1 MPEQTVALP
10 AAHYLIATSRLRPG
24 LDGGYT
30 VSTMHRARLLV
41 EQAGVRA
48 PLLTFDLAPDSQG
61 FIDGFRELGLADE
74 GTRLQTILEAVREH
88 PEILREAAE
97 LAPAPADPQP
107 QTGSPDPADLDA
119 TGTPWRILVR
129 DADGAITHTDFL
141 DAEGRPLFRL
151 PYISGRADWWRAA
164 VEVPVLAADGSELG
178 RLDGFRGLYRA
189 WMLHVVRE
197 AARADEAAGRARL
210 PVVAIVEARQVGEL
224 VTGIPNLTIVHTVH
238 SAHVGPPYT
247 ADAPMDASWAGWIDT
262 IGEYD
267 AVAWPTEHQRRDV
280 HARFGEHV
288 ARSFVVP
295 HPAQP
300 APGPELARD
309 PLRAVMIARLAPGKR
324 VDHAIRAWPAVLERH
339 PDARLDVYGDGALR
353 AELTELI
360 QALRLVDRVTLHG
373 HDPAAP
379 EQLRT
384 AAALVLT
391 TLYEGQSLVLLEAAA
406 RGCPA
411 VSYDAPYG
419 PGETIQDG
427 VTGRLVTSGD
437 IAALAEA
444 LGDVLGDAE
453 GIQRMSTAARA
464 WADANGP
471 EQTAARWAQ
480 LLEAV
485 VPREAAAG

>member
-1 MPEQTVALP
+1 MPEPTVAFP

-30 VSTMHRARLLV
+30 VATLNRARLFA
-41 EQAGVRA
+41 ERAGVRA
-48 PLLTFDLAPDSQG
+48 PLLAFDLAPESGG
-61 FIDGFRELGLADE
+61 FLEGFRAIGLADE

-88 PEILREAAE
+88 PEILRGAAE
-97 LAPAPADPQP
+97 LAPAPEDPQP
-107 QTGSPDPADLDA
+107 ANGTPDPADLDA
-119 TGTPWRILVR
+119 NGTPWRILVR
-129 DADGAITHTDFL
+129 DAEGAITHTDFL

-151 PYISGRADWWRAA
+151 PYISGRADWWRAE
-164 VEVPVLAADGSELG
+164 VDVPVLDADGRELG

-197 AARADEAAGRARL
+197 AARADEAAGRVRL

-224 VTGIPNLTIVHTVH
+224 VTGIPGLTVVHTVH

-247 ADAPMDASWAGWIDT
+247 ADAPMDVSWAGWIDT

-267 AVAWPTEHQRRDV
+267 AVAWLTQRQRDEV
-280 HARFGEHV
+280 HGRFGEPV

-295 HPAQP
+295 HPAEP
-300 APGPELARD
+300 APGPALERD

-324 VDHAIRAWPAVLERH
+324 VDHAIRAWPVVLRRH
-339 PDARLDVYGDGALR
+339 PDARLDVYGGGALR
-353 AELTELI
+353 AELAELI
-360 QALRLVDRVTLHG
+360 EALGLGDRVSLHG

-419 PGETIQDG
+419 PGEIVDDG
-427 VTGRLVTSGD
+427 VTGRLVPSGD
-437 IAALAEA
+437 VAALAEA

-471 EQTAARWAQ
+471 ERTAARWAQ
-480 LLEAV
+480 LLGAV
-485 VPREAAAG
+485 VPAPAVTG

>member
-30 VSTMHRARLLV
+30 VSTMHRARLFA

-48 PLLTFDLAPDSQG
+48 PLLTFDLAPDSGG
-61 FIDGFRELGLADE
+61 FIAGFRELGLADE

-88 PEILREAAE
+88 PAILREAAE
-97 LAPAPADPQP
+97 LAPADPQP
-107 QTGSPDPADLDA
+107 GTGTPDPADLDSA
-119 TGTPWRILVR
+119 GTPWRILVR
-129 DADGAITHTDFL
+129 DAAGAIIHTDFL

-151 PYISGRADWWRAA
+151 PYISGRADWWRAD
-164 VEVPVLAADGSELG
+164 VEVPVLVADGREVG

-197 AARADEAAGRARL
+197 AARIDETAGRARL

-224 VTGIPNLTIVHTVH
+224 VTGIPGLTVVHTVH

-247 ADAPMDASWAGWIDT
+247 ADAPMDASWSGWIDT
-262 IGEYD
+262 IGDYD
-267 AVAWPTEHQRRDV
+267 AVAWLTQRQRDEV
-280 HARFGEHV
+280 HGRFGEHV

-295 HPAQP
+295 HPAEP

-353 AELTELI
+353 AELDELI
-360 QALRLVDRVTLHG
+360 AALGLGDRVTLHG

-427 VTGRLVTSGD
+427 VTGRLVPSGD

-471 EQTAARWAQ
+471 ERAAARWAQ
-480 LLEAV
+480 LLGAV
-485 VPREAAAG
+485 VPRA

>member
-1 MPEQTVALP
+1 MPEPTVAFP

-30 VSTMHRARLLV
+30 VSTMHRARLFA

-48 PLLTFDLAPDSQG
+48 RLLTFDLAPESSG
-61 FIDGFRELGLADE
+61 FVEGFRELGLADA
-74 GTRLQTILEAVREH
+74 GTRMQTILEAVREH
-88 PEILREAAE
+88 PAILREAAE
-97 LAPAPADPQP
+97 LRPATTDAAGQP
-107 QTGSPDPADLDA
+107 GTPDPADLDA
-119 TGTPWRILVR
+119 SGVPWRILVR
-129 DADGAITHTDFL
+129 DAEGAITHTDFL

-151 PYISGRADWWRAA
+151 PYISGRADWWRAE
-164 VEVPVLAADGSELG
+164 VEVPVLAADGRERG

-224 VTGIPNLTIVHTVH
+224 VTGIPGLTIVHTVH

-247 ADAPMDASWAGWIDT
+247 ADAPMDASWAGWFDT

-267 AVAWPTEHQRRDV
+267 AVSWLTERQRADV
-280 HARFGEHV
+280 HARFGETV

-295 HPAQP
+295 HPAEPVADLDP
-300 APGPELARD
+300 AEPRD
-309 PLRAVMIARLAPGKR
+309 PMRAVMIARLAPGKR

-339 PDARLDVYGDGALR
+339 PDARLDVYGDGPLRGQLDALI
-353 AELTELI
+353 TELGLGHRI
-360 QALRLVDRVTLHG
+360 TLHG
-373 HDPAAP
+373 QHAGAA

-391 TLYEGQSLVLLEAAA
+391 TFYEGQPVVLLEAAS

-411 VSYDAPYG
+411 VSYDVPYG
-419 PGETIQDG
+419 VREMVADG
-427 VTGRLVTSGD
+427 VSGRLVPSGD
-437 IAALAEA
+437 VAAFAEA
-444 LGDVLGDAE
+444 VSGVLGRPE
-453 GIQRMSTAARA
+453 VIQRYSIAARA

-471 EQTAARWAQ
+471 EQTAARWAE

-485 VPREAAAG
+485 VPRA